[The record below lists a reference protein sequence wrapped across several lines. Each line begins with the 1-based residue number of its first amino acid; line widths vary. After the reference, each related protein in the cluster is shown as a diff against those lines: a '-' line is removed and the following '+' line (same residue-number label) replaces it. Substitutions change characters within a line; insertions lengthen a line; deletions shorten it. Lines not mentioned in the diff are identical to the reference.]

1 MPILIDFKKNPFSMN
16 KIRKFHNKI
25 FYVSAKEI
33 KYCISPSKYC
43 DYTQFEMT
51 KIHPHA
57 GINRG
62 VFDEDPLGYIKINQ
76 SNWDKKPGTLF
87 TKLLEFEALK
97 NHYLGKQNWKNSKFA
112 KRNVNYIKRNN
123 SVRGFTNSDKYLLT
137 REREIDI
144 LFNSILK
151 KGIYPNKITKKKN
164 IFNDNIS
171 LVLTKKNQ
179 LYFNNRGHHRLS
191 IAKILKLDKIPIK
204 IVVAKSREIL
214 EKFYLTNL

>member
-1 MPILIDFKKNPFSMN
+1 MKVNKKYQN
-16 KIRKFHNKI
+16 KIIFVSPKKIKFCI
-25 FYVSAKEI
+25 F
-33 KYCISPSKYC
+33 PSRYC
-43 DYTQFEMT
+43 DYTQFELT

-62 VFDEDPLGYIKINQ
+62 VFYEDTLGNTKINNF
-76 SNWDKKPGTLF
+76 NWDKKPGVLF

-112 KRNVNYIKRNN
+112 RRNVNYINKKN
-123 SVRGFTNSDKYLLT
+123 SVRGFTNSKVYLSM
-137 REREIDI
+137 REKQIDI

-164 IFNDNIS
+164 INNDNIS
-171 LVLTKKNQ
+171 VVLTKRKE
-179 LYFNNRGHHRLS
+179 LYFNNIGHHRLS

-204 IVVAKSREIL
+204 IVVTKSESIL
-214 EKFYLTNL
+214 EKFYLIND